1 MTHEDLLSVHLRVP
15 VTALASCRDS
25 NGLPVTLVGEG
36 HFLTALRDNSRPT
49 DRVKVFQGAAVHI
62 IRPLADTNNASLLVI
77 GGKSVARLDLSPM
90 TGELAVVVKER
101 VLGDWIWDCAQD
113 GAQSRLLFLTAHN
126 RVIVTDLGF
135 NVGKIFAAEE
145 KCILYSG
152 LLRNSARFG
161 IFKSGLPI
169 RIRIGSGF
177 NRVSGSGSVF
187 GIRIREGQK

>member
-1 MTHEDLLSVHLRVP
+1 MKEEDLLSVHLRVP
-15 VTALASCRDS
+15 VTALASCRDT
-25 NGLPVTLVGEG
+25 NGRPVTLVGEG
-36 HFLTALRDNSRPT
+36 HFLTALRDNSRPPA

-77 GGKSVARLDLSPM
+77 GGKSVARLDLSA
-90 TGELAVVVKER
+90 TGELAVVVKET
-101 VLGDWIWDCAQD
+101 VLSDWIWDCAQD

-126 RVIVTDLGF
+126 RVIVTDLDF

-161 IFKSGLPI
+161 IFKSGLRI
-169 RIRIGSGF
+169 RIR
-177 NRVSGSGSVF
+177 N
-187 GIRIREGQK
+187 

>member
-1 MTHEDLLSVHLRVP
+1 MTQEDLLSVHLRVP
-15 VTALASCRDS
+15 VTALASCRDA

-36 HFLTALRDNSRPT
+36 HFLTALRDNSRPA

-62 IRPLADTNNASLLVI
+62 IRQLADTNNASLLVI
-77 GGKSVARLDLSPM
+77 GGKSVTRLDLSPK
-90 TGELAVVVKER
+90 GELAVVVKET
-101 VLGDWIWDCAQD
+101 VLSDWIWDCAQD

-126 RVIVTDLGF
+126 RVIVTDLNF

-161 IFKSGLPI
+161 IFNSFLKAYGTYGTYKLC
-169 RIRIGSGF
+169 
-177 NRVSGSGSVF
+177 SV
-187 GIRIREGQK
+187 EGPK